1 MTAKKR
7 QVKKKPVNRK
17 AEVKVKTWRDNI
29 FFYAIGLFVLAIVL
43 LQIFL

>member
-7 QVKKKPVNRK
+7 QAKKKPVNRK
-17 AEVKVKTWRDNI
+17 ADIKEKTWKDNI
-29 FFYAIGLFVLAIVL
+29 FFYAIGAFVVLIVL